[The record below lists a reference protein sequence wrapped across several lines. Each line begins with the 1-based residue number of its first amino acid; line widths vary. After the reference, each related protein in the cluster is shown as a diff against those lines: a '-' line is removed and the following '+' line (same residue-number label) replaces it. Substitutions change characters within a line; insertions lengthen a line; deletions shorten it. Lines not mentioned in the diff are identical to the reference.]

1 MYRVL
6 PPSPISQVPCVYII
20 LCKWFVCLV
29 RFWWRKFLPFAIALA
44 ILCRWYWA
52 VKMGE
57 EVALLPNIVALQVE
71 KHITEHR
78 RQRRI
83 LAEKKP
89 AKWEEK
95 LASINGKILSFVY
108 NKKTCAMA
116 TSRFVKSKT
125 AVIDGQ
131 TQVIGNTKAY
141 EVINIKFELDIPG
154 APAGLG
160 KYFPRESKFRAK
172 AALLCFHFQAVRQRL
187 GHAERDVWRTNVA
200 KSCYVTYSFLID
212 CHSMFWDGLQ
222 SLLQITVR
230 WEFVT
235 NIVAAMVI

>member
-1 MYRVL
+1 
-6 PPSPISQVPCVYII
+6 
-20 LCKWFVCLV
+20 
-29 RFWWRKFLPFAIALA
+29 
-44 ILCRWYWA
+44 
-52 VKMGE
+52 MGE

-131 TQVIGNTKAY
+131 MQVIGNTKAY

-160 KYFPRESKFRAK
+160 KYFLESQSFERTQ
-172 AALLCFHFQAVRQRL
+172 LCCVSTSKQC
-187 GHAERDVWRTNVA
+187 G
-200 KSCYVTYSFLID
+200 SG
-212 CHSMFWDGLQ
+212 WDMLKEMYGGQMWQKVVMLH
-222 SLLQITVR
+222 
-230 WEFVT
+230 
-235 NIVAAMVI
+235 IVF